1 MLTFVAERALPAPSK
16 QMASFTPSP
25 KLDFV
30 DAPFGKAPVDDNVE
44 AMLYDPKADPLAEMF
59 DASDPAITPNAP
71 GGILARLQQRL
82 ALSLLTEAFK
92 RWNDVL
98 DEMHVP
104 KFNMTEGQ
112 DAFTLQIQT
121 DTPDV
126 DITVQGDLVTVSG
139 SKTFDDGDGLS
150 HTESF
155 VESVSCVP
163 RHVLVKNAT
172 SSYDEETGC
181 VVITFPKEKTPQT
194 DKIPA
199 RRDYPRSEQTR
210 PLLISHGV

>member
-44 AMLYDPKADPLAEMF
+44 AMLYDPKAAPLAEMF
-59 DASDPAITPNAP
+59 DASDTATAPNAP

-82 ALSLLTEAFK
+82 AQSLLTQAFK

-104 KFNMTEGQ
+104 KFNMTEWQ

-126 DITVQGDLVTVSG
+126 DITVQGDLSLIHISETTRQG
-139 SKTFDDGDGLS
+139 M
-150 HTESF
+150 
-155 VESVSCVP
+155 
-163 RHVLVKNAT
+163 
-172 SSYDEETGC
+172 SS
-181 VVITFPKEKTPQT
+181 
-194 DKIPA
+194 
-199 RRDYPRSEQTR
+199 
-210 PLLISHGV
+210 